1 MAFDDTAGML
11 ANALDLPDS
20 TEEFAAGGWLAQL
33 EATDADLAGAKPR
46 RLSSALVRERNKL
59 AAMVDQGVIQGYFNP
74 LLDQMAEDIA
84 WKDDGRTP
92 LWAAIYDYMRA
103 NTKSFKERDLTFGS
117 TTFSGTGTGTLII
130 LSADEQGHEMQGVF
144 ADAYALTCT
153 KDGRE
158 TRFSGNEQFTLAG
171 TPAAVDGL
179 DLGGVGPLGTLR
191 PLTPSPSDTRNV
203 VTNAMFQQREF
214 STGVTIS
221 TLTGWTITGS
231 GDLTA
236 DTTNL
241 YWSSANPLQGVSTYN
256 SLNFANNKKIAQD
269 ITNDARKS
277 LVADRPYVMAVI
289 LRRNDTAD
297 GNAVLTFGNQS
308 RTVAMSSL
316 TDDQWAVLLVPAST
330 GANNWFL
337 NVNQNDMTVSIEQTS
352 NTTGSFS
359 VAGVIFAPMQR
370 MGYLAGTSAWGG
382 RGCMGHY
389 HALIAAKAGASGFT
403 PFVKGDNWTWTYSEA
418 NRPTVQYWAARSGYG
433 YFRHASSP
441 STADV

>member
-20 TEEFAAGGWLAQL
+20 TEEFAAGGWLSQL
-33 EATDADLAGAKPR
+33 EATYADLAGAKPR
-46 RLSSALVRERNKL
+46 KLTSALSRERAKL
-59 AAMVDQGVIQGYFNP
+59 AAMVDQATVRGYFDP
-74 LLDQMAEDIA
+74 ILAQMAEDVA
-84 WKDDGRTP
+84 WKDDGKTP
-92 LWAAIYDYMRA
+92 LWAAVYDYMRA
-103 NTKSFKERDLTFGS
+103 NSKSFKERDLTFGS
-117 TTFSGTGTGTLII
+117 ASFSGTGTGTLII

-144 ADAYALTCT
+144 ADAYALTCVD
-153 KDGRE
+153 DGRT
-158 TRFSGNEQFTLAG
+158 TRFSGNERFTLAG
-171 TPAAVDGL
+171 TPAAIDGL
-179 DLGGVGPLGTLR
+179 DLGGVGALGQLR
-191 PLTPSPSDTRNV
+191 PLTPSPSDTRNL
-203 VTNAMFQQREF
+203 VTNAMFQQRQF
-214 STGVTIS
+214 STGVTIGS
-221 TLTGWTITGS
+221 LTGWEITGS

-241 YWSSANPLQGVSTYN
+241 YWSATNPLQGVSTYN
-256 SLNFANNKKIAQD
+256 SLNFANNKKISQD
-269 ITNDARKS
+269 VVQDARRS
-277 LVADRPYVMAVI
+277 FLPDQPYVMAVI
-289 LRRNDTAD
+289 LRRNSSCD
-297 GNAVLTFGNQS
+297 GNAVLDFGAQT
-308 RTVAMSSL
+308 RTVDMTTL
-316 TDDQWAVLLVPAST
+316 TNNEWAVLLVPAST

-337 NVNQNDMTVSIEQTS
+337 NVNQNSLVVSIEQTS

-389 HALIAAKAGASGFT
+389 HALIAAKAGAAAFT